1 MRSSAKRGTAGSGY
15 FLEFGNNTSRCWSWK
30 RNNCNGGELF
40 QYVIASRV
48 FVREEAG
55 QFKDPVH
62 TIRAKVRQVSLQ
74 KTGTATIAELHG
86 SLESSALELKRYP
99 SHSAPLKILFPGQDP
114 GQPLGARERL
124 KNAEHDFHVT
134 LFS

>member
-1 MRSSAKRGTAGSGY
+1 MFTLKAKSQNSVTVLSSIMNLKMA
-15 FLEFGNNTSRCWSWK
+15 
-30 RNNCNGGELF
+30 
-40 QYVIASRV
+40 
-48 FVREEAG
+48 
-55 QFKDPVH
+55 DPVH

-74 KTGTATIAELHG
+74 KTGTATTAELHG

-99 SHSAPLKILFPGQDP
+99 SHSAPLKILFPGQEP
-114 GQPLGARERL
+114 GQPLVARERL

>member
-1 MRSSAKRGTAGSGY
+1 M
-15 FLEFGNNTSRCWSWK
+15 
-30 RNNCNGGELF
+30 
-40 QYVIASRV
+40 
-48 FVREEAG
+48 FVREEVG

>member
-1 MRSSAKRGTAGSGY
+1 M
-15 FLEFGNNTSRCWSWK
+15 
-30 RNNCNGGELF
+30 
-40 QYVIASRV
+40 

-74 KTGTATIAELHG
+74 KTGTATTAELHG

-99 SHSAPLKILFPGQDP
+99 SHSAPLKILFPGQEP

>member
-1 MRSSAKRGTAGSGY
+1 M
-15 FLEFGNNTSRCWSWK
+15 
-30 RNNCNGGELF
+30 
-40 QYVIASRV
+40 

-86 SLESSALELKRYP
+86 SLESSALELKLKRYP
-99 SHSAPLKILFPGQDP
+99 SHSASLKILFPGQEP